1 MNSMKIVSLKRLG
14 DIESDL
20 ENKYP
25 DLEFSFFKKA
35 EEIQDNLRKEVD
47 VLIGYDGG
55 VDKDFI
61 ESCPNLKWIAWYATG
76 VNNLPLDY
84 IKERDI
90 ILTNTRG
97 VQAKQLAEFILAF
110 ILDDYK
116 KMRTS
121 YINQKEHQYDSKLT
135 GRRLDGE
142 KILFLGTGAIA
153 QRAVKLLS
161 PFDVEIVGVSKS
173 GREKPGFN
181 QTYRIEELDNIIGE
195 ADIII
200 NSLPETKETYHLLN
214 PSHFEKMKDEA
225 LFINVGRGT
234 IVAQEDIVAVL
245 KNKLIRHAY
254 LDVFENEPLEA
265 DNSLYDLDNVTITA
279 HITGNDINIKKD
291 ATDIFERNLTDFLNK
306 NEVNEN
312 RVDLDKGY

>member
-14 DIESDL
+14 DIEGEL
-20 ENKYP
+20 KNKYP

-35 EEIQDNLRKEVD
+35 EEIPEELKKELD
-47 VLIGYDGG
+47 ILIGYSSG
-55 VDKDFI
+55 VDKAFI
-61 ESCPNLKWIAWYATG
+61 ESCPNLKWITWYATG
-76 VNNLPLDY
+76 VNNLPLEY
-84 IKERDI
+84 IKEREI

-121 YINQKEHQYDSKLT
+121 YINQKEHKYDSTLT

-173 GREKPGFN
+173 GREKPGFTE
-181 QTYRIEELDNIIGE
+181 TYKIEDLDNVIGE

-200 NSLPETKETYHLLN
+200 NSLPETQETYHLLN
-214 PSHFEKMKDEA
+214 QSHFKKMKDEA

-234 IVAQEDIVAVL
+234 IVAQEDIVEVL

-265 DNSLYDLDNVTITA
+265 DNPLYALDNVTITD
-279 HITGNDINIKKD
+279 HITGNDVNIKKD
-291 ATDIFERNLTDFLNK
+291 ATEIFERNLYDFLNK

>member
-1 MNSMKIVSLKRLG
+1 MKIVSLKRLG
-14 DIESDL
+14 DIESEL
-20 ENKYP
+20 KNKYP

-35 EEIQDNLRKEVD
+35 EEIPEELKKELD
-47 VLIGYDGG
+47 ILIGYSSG
-55 VDKDFI
+55 VDEAFI

-90 ILTNTRG
+90 VLTNTRG

-121 YINQKEHQYDSKLT
+121 YIHQKEHKYDSTLT

-173 GREKPGFN
+173 GREKTGFTE
-181 QTYRIEELDNIIGE
+181 TYKIEDLDNVIGK
-195 ADIII
+195 ADIVI
-200 NSLPETKETYHLLN
+200 NSLPETQETYHLLN
-214 PSHFEKMKDEA
+214 QSHFEKMKDEA

-234 IVAQEDIVAVL
+234 IVAQEDIVEVM

-254 LDVFENEPLEA
+254 LDVFENEPIEA
-265 DNSLYDLDNVTITA
+265 DNPLYDLDNVTITA

-291 ATDIFERNLTDFLNK
+291 ATEIFERNLDDFLNK

>member
-14 DIESDL
+14 DIESEL
-20 ENKYP
+20 KNKYP

-35 EEIQDNLRKEVD
+35 EEIPEELKKELD
-47 VLIGYDGG
+47 ILIGYSSG
-55 VDKDFI
+55 VDKAFI

-76 VNNLPLDY
+76 VNNLPLEY

-90 ILTNTRG
+90 VLTNTRG

-121 YINQKEHQYDSKLT
+121 YINQKEHKYDSTLT

-173 GREKPGFN
+173 GKEKPGFTE
-181 QTYRIEELDNIIGE
+181 TYKIEDLDNVIGK

-200 NSLPETKETYHLLN
+200 NSLPETQETYH
-214 PSHFEKMKDEA
+214 
-225 LFINVGRGT
+225 
-234 IVAQEDIVAVL
+234 
-245 KNKLIRHAY
+245 Y
-254 LDVFENEPLEA
+254 
-265 DNSLYDLDNVTITA
+265 
-279 HITGNDINIKKD
+279 
-291 ATDIFERNLTDFLNK
+291 
-306 NEVNEN
+306 
-312 RVDLDKGY
+312 

>member
-1 MNSMKIVSLKRLG
+1 MKIVSLKRLG
-14 DIESDL
+14 DIEGEL
-20 ENKYP
+20 KNKYP

-35 EEIQDNLRKEVD
+35 EEIPEELKKELD
-47 VLIGYDGG
+47 ILIGYSSG
-55 VDKDFI
+55 VDKAFI
-61 ESCPNLKWIAWYATG
+61 ESCPNLKWITWYATG
-76 VNNLPLDY
+76 VNNLPLEY
-84 IKERDI
+84 IKEREI

-121 YINQKEHQYDSKLT
+121 YINQKEHKYDSTLT

-173 GREKPGFN
+173 GREKPGFTE
-181 QTYRIEELDNIIGE
+181 TYKIEDLDNVIGE

-200 NSLPETKETYHLLN
+200 NSLPETQETYHLLN
-214 PSHFEKMKDEA
+214 QSHFKKMKDEA

-234 IVAQEDIVAVL
+234 IVAQEDIVEVL

-265 DNSLYDLDNVTITA
+265 DNPLYALDNVTITD
-279 HITGNDINIKKD
+279 HITGNDVNIKKD
-291 ATDIFERNLTDFLNK
+291 ATEIFERNLYDFLNK